1 MGRYVLTDRAKADV
15 REIIAYVRRRSPKAA
30 KQVQADLREAM
41 RRLADFPR
49 SGHLR
54 EDLTDEPVRFWC
66 VYSYLIV
73 YRPDTKPLEVIRV
86 IHGARDVGEMT
97 LR

>member
-1 MGRYVLTDRAKADV
+1 M
-15 REIIAYVRRRSPKAA
+15 
-30 KQVQADLREAM
+30 QADLREAM
-41 RRLADFPR
+41 RRLADFPG

-54 EDLTDEPVRFWC
+54 EDPTDEPVRFWC

-73 YRPDTKPLEVIRV
+73 YRSETKSLEVIRV
-86 IHGARDVGEMT
+86 IHGARDVGAMT